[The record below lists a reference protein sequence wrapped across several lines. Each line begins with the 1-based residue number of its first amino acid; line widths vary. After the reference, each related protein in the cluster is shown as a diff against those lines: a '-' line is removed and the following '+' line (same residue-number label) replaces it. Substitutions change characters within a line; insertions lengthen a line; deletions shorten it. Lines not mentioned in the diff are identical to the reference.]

1 MKIKMNVSDVD
12 GESQIVLDNLSYAEL
27 EELRSL
33 LRTVLLFG
41 IKNDNI
47 NAKDI
52 ENSLS
57 LDVLI
62 QAVGEFSV

>member
-1 MKIKMNVSDVD
+1 MKIKMNVSDVN

-62 QAVGEFSV
+62 RAVGNFSN

>member
-1 MKIKMNVSDVD
+1 MKIKMNVSDVN

-62 QAVGEFSV
+62 QAVGKFSI

>member
-1 MKIKMNVSDVD
+1 MKIKMNVSDVN